1 MVKVA
6 MLFTAGTNCDEET
19 MLAFKVAGA
28 QAERIHLN
36 LLKKKKHILKEYH
49 ILCVPGGF
57 TYGDYI
63 SAGKILANELHYI
76 LEDDVNEFIE
86 AGKLILGICNGFQV
100 LVKAG
105 ILPGFSNHKEKKS
118 YFTKQTVT
126 LDTNDSNRFECR
138 WINLKTNLKSPCVFT
153 KGINRIISIP
163 VAHAEGKFVVDNKK
177 TLQRLKD
184 NNQIVF
190 TYCDKNG
197 KKAGYPYNPNGSIA
211 DIAGICDYT
220 GRIFGLMPHPERAS
234 SIYQYPNWGASLH
247 ASQKPIEPDGLKIFI
262 NAVKYAKEN
271 L

>member
-6 MLFTAGTNCDEET
+6 VLFTAGTNCDEET
-19 MLAFKVAGA
+19 IHAFKLAGA
-28 QAERIHLN
+28 DAERVHLN
-36 LLKKKKHILKEYH
+36 LLKKKKHLLKEYQ
-49 ILCVPGGF
+49 ILVIPGGF

-63 SAGKILANELHYI
+63 SAGKILANELKYI
-76 LEDDVNEFIE
+76 LENSVNDFIRQ
-86 AGKLILGICNGFQV
+86 GKLILGICNGFQV

-105 ILPGFSNHKEKKS
+105 VLPGFANDKVKKS
-118 YFTKQTVT
+118 YFSKQTVT

-138 WINLKTNLKSPCVFT
+138 WIFLKPNPKSPCIFI
-153 KGINRIISIP
+153 KGTNKVISIP

-190 TYCDKNG
+190 IYCDKNG

-211 DIAGICDYT
+211 DIAGICDST

-234 SIYQYPNWGASLH
+234 SVYQYPNWSR
-247 ASQKPIEPDGLKIFI
+247 QMKKEPDGLKIFA